1 MSVFTIYAIV
11 LTGIYIIYYPVT
23 IMMDLFGKK
32 GQKKDGVEVFNTGDM
47 TVEDEEVETGTV
59 VSETADGYHVGDL
72 PETSDSEQTS
82 GDAVQQPEP
91 EPQVLTPAE
100 EQERKDQELYDSLLQ
115 ENYQVIVP
123 EYQEEYDSASYLV
136 AMQQP
141 INTKSKI
148 LRQII
153 DI

>member
-47 TVEDEEVETGTV
+47 TVDDEEEETGTV

-72 PETSDSEQTS
+72 PETPESEQAA
-82 GDAVQQPEP
+82 GDYVQQPEP

-100 EQERKDQELYDSLLQ
+100 EQDRKDQELYDSLLQ
-115 ENYQVIVP
+115 DNYQVIIP
-123 EYQEEYDSASYLV
+123 EYQEEYDSASYMV

-141 INTKSKI
+141 INSKSKI

>member
-1 MSVFTIYAIV
+1 M
-11 LTGIYIIYYPVT
+11 
-23 IMMDLFGKK
+23 
-32 GQKKDGVEVFNTGDM
+32 
-47 TVEDEEVETGTV
+47 
-59 VSETADGYHVGDL
+59 
-72 PETSDSEQTS
+72 
-82 GDAVQQPEP
+82 
-91 EPQVLTPAE
+91 LTPAG
-100 EQERKDQELYDSLLQ
+100 EQARKDQELYDSLLQ